1 MLGGERLYAHLI
13 DLNPPFIFWISQPAI
28 LAARLGLDPIYAFR
42 IFVLVVLS
50 GSLVL
55 AWPVVRDAK
64 AIPAGYVLTAFLLP
78 VVHFGEREH
87 LMLGLLMP
95 YVAVAVARASVRPVR
110 NSLALAAGIL
120 AGAGMA
126 LKPPALLVLMGLIAV
141 GVYREHSPRVIRLP
155 EHAGAVLAASLA
167 VISILLFA
175 PTYLLVVREY
185 GPLYAEF
192 SRATVAEL
200 AFRHPYALTIIAALG
215 VAVLFR
221 AAPSV
226 TSRAGILWWTTA
238 ALFLSALAQWK
249 GFGYHYLPAYGFSI
263 MLLIDLAV
271 STTTTSPLRRT
282 KVAAAWLILIV
293 GIAPG
298 IAFAID
304 RASGRDTSRFPE
316 QVRFASTLGL
326 APGTRVAMLSP
337 RLADTYPMLLESRL
351 EHVLSSPHLWFA
363 SVTVDTAAASRL
375 WRRTRGDIA
384 EKRPRYVILRA
395 PTEAERRSGDLPTG
409 YLDRL
414 CTDDGSRDD
423 LQHYGLSRR
432 SDGYEVYADSGSGR
446 RLCPR

>member
-1 MLGGERLYAHLI
+1 MLAGERLYANLI
-13 DLNPPFIFWISQPAI
+13 DLNPPFIFWISQAAI

-42 IFVLVVLS
+42 ILVLVVLS
-50 GSLVL
+50 GALVL
-55 AWPVVRDAK
+55 AWPFVRDAK

-95 YVAVAVARASVRPVR
+95 YVAVAVERAADRPVR

-120 AGAGMA
+120 AGVGMA

-141 GVYREHSPRVIRLP
+141 GVYRERSPRVIRLP
-155 EHAGAVLAASLA
+155 EQAGAILAVSLAA
-167 VISILLFA
+167 ISILLFA

-192 SRATVAEL
+192 SRGTFAEL
-200 AFRHPYALTIIAALG
+200 AFRHPYALTITAALG
-215 VAVLFR
+215 LAVLFR

-238 ALFLSALAQWK
+238 ALFLSALAQGK

-263 MLLIDLAV
+263 ILLIDLAV
-271 STTTTSPLRRT
+271 SAGATSPRRLT
-282 KVAAAWLILIV
+282 RVAVSWLVLI
-293 GIAPG
+293 GAIAPG
-298 IAFAID
+298 LAFAID
-304 RASGRDTSRFPE
+304 RASGRETSRFPE

-326 APGTRVAMLSP
+326 PSGTRVAMLSP
-337 RLADTYPMLLESRL
+337 RLADTYPLMLESGL

-363 SVTVDTAAASRL
+363 GVRIDTAAAGRL
-375 WRRTRGDIA
+375 WRRTRGEITD
-384 EKRPRYVILRA
+384 KRPRYVILRA
-395 PTEAERRSGDLPTG
+395 PTEAERRSGDLPAG
-409 YLDRL
+409 YLNQL
-414 CTDDGSRDD
+414 CADGGSV
-423 LQHYGLSRR
+423 LQQYALARR
-432 SDGYEVYADSGSGR
+432 SDGYEVYAESGGGR